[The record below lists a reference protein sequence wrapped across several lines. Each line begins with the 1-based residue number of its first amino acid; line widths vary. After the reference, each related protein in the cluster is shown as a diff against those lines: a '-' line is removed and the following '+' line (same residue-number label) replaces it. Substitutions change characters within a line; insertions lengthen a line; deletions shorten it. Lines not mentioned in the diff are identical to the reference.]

1 VSYYFFLK
9 GEIRI
14 VILVIMNKKNY
25 EALLDALE
33 KQRREVTSSKKA
45 ARKFLKDA
53 GVLHLFVPKGTNKS
67 SAVFS
72 K

>member
-1 VSYYFFLK
+1 
-9 GEIRI
+9 
-14 VILVIMNKKNY
+14 MNKENY
-25 EALLDALE
+25 EALLKALQ

-45 ARKFLKDA
+45 ARKFLRDA

-67 SAVFS
+67 SVAAS

>member
-1 VSYYFFLK
+1 
-9 GEIRI
+9 
-14 VILVIMNKKNY
+14 MNKKNY

>member
-1 VSYYFFLK
+1 MKIKNIIFA
-9 GEIRI
+9 
-14 VILVIMNKKNY
+14 IMNKKDY
-25 EALLDALE
+25 EALLKALR

-67 SAVFS
+67 SVAVS

>member
-1 VSYYFFLK
+1 
-9 GEIRI
+9 
-14 VILVIMNKKNY
+14 MNKKDY
-25 EALLDALE
+25 EALLKALQ

-53 GVLHLFVPKGTNKS
+53 GVLHLLVPKGTNKS
-67 SAVFS
+67 SAALS

>member
-1 VSYYFFLK
+1 
-9 GEIRI
+9 
-14 VILVIMNKKNY
+14 MDKKNY
-25 EALLDALE
+25 AALVKALE

-53 GVLHLFVPKGTNKS
+53 GVLHLFVPKEL
-67 SAVFS
+67 S